1 MLQAALKTGVL
12 AAVVAFYSQPLLV
25 LQPLVGLEQDDD
37 DADALARVV
46 RGLLTLA
53 SYGLASIRP
62 SWFWVVAGVAALQ
75 ICLWGLQLADGRA
88 LEMDGLDADAEK
100 SLFLA
105 GAVLCF
111 GMIAAIIL
119 FGGTGDAKA
128 RFRKRLLAFY
138 AQHNPEKLDEVDELV
153 DKYEFNEELLFTRL
167 HRKYN
172 ALAAGSE
179 SHAAMKHID
188 ESAFLYEQSE
198 EEDEEGEE
206 EVAFEEADE
215 GAPIAMSIKTAPPAY
230 EERERPAAQLSSGS
244 SESEEG
250 FHVVKKSSREI
261 RTEEE
266 ELMGTPPVSPRS
278 AELLAHTRRQ
288 SSTLIH
294 DAIAEARRA
303 QQGRIERRIA
313 NIASRKGDG
322 YAGH

>member
-75 ICLWGLQLADGRA
+75 ICLWGLQLADGRV
-88 LEMDGLDADAEK
+88 LELDGLDADAEK
-100 SLFLA
+100 ALFLA

-111 GMIAAIIL
+111 GAIATIIL
-119 FGGTGDAKA
+119 FGGTGDVKA

-172 ALAAGSE
+172 ALAAGIE
-179 SHAAMKHID
+179 SHAVMKHID

-198 EEDEEGEE
+198 EEEE
-206 EVAFEEADE
+206 EVAFEEAGE
-215 GAPIAMSIKTAPPAY
+215 GAPTAMSIKTAPPAY
-230 EERERPAAQLSSGS
+230 EERERPVAQLSSGS

-250 FHVVKKSSREI
+250 FHVVKKSSREV

-303 QQGRIERRIA
+303 QQARIERRIA